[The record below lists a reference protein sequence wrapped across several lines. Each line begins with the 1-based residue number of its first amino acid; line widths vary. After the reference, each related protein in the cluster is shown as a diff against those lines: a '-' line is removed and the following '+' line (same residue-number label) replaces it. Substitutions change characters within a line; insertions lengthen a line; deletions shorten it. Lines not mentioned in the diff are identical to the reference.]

1 MAIIKCPECGHQVS
15 DQAKTCPSCGI
26 EILGK
31 IMPCP
36 ECGEIVFK
44 NQRSCPCCN
53 APLHGGE
60 AVPCGGES
68 VGVDEGPTAMEME
81 SQTPAANSGAAGP
94 ASHRRPVTTVV
105 AVAFV
110 LALLVVFGW
119 MYFYKNTQEQNELDA
134 YENAM
139 ASGEPA
145 VLKNFLDMYVD
156 APSEH
161 RDSVSARLADLKAID
176 SEWADA
182 VASGSKTAIERYV
195 KMHPNSVHVAEAKIK
210 VDSLDWVAAADANT
224 SEAYRDYIERHADGL
239 YVDEAQSRFEKLDAQ
254 KVTPEDEQA
263 INSLFSGYFTSLAA
277 GDEEGLTACLANI
290 MTSFLHKENATK
302 ADVIEHMKRINSQP
316 DVTLMNFR
324 LNNDMRITKSE
335 ASAGGYEYSVTF
347 SLDQK
352 LEYTDAAKNAF
363 NTYKVE
369 AKVSPDMKIEE
380 LNMRKVVL

>member
-1 MAIIKCPECGHQVS
+1 
-15 DQAKTCPSCGI
+15 
-26 EILGK
+26 
-31 IMPCP
+31 MPCP

-44 NQRSCPCCN
+44 NQQSCPCCH

-60 AVPCGGES
+60 AVSSG
-68 VGVDEGPTAMEME
+68 GVDAGVDAAQAAEVLESQAPTAN
-81 SQTPAANSGAAGP
+81 SVTAAPS
-94 ASHRRPVTTVV
+94 SHRKSVTTVV

-139 ASGEPA
+139 VSGEPA
-145 VLKNFLDMYVD
+145 VLKNFLDIYVD

-335 ASAGGYEYSVTF
+335 ASAGGFEYSVTF